1 MITTL
6 PNSRSLL
13 IILEHDLLEIHKQ
26 VSIQIVEIR
35 LIYRSL
41 ISKQTNSKNKLIY
54 CSFLLC
60 YHI

>member
-54 CSFLLC
+54 WSFLLC